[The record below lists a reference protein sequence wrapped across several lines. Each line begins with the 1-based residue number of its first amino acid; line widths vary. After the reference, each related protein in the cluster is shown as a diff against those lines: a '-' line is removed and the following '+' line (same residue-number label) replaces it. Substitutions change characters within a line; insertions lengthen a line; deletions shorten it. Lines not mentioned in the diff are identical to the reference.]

1 MTAAAGFALSSAS
14 ANSRGRRN
22 FRSRSME
29 ASDNEKWQGIIGIRI
44 RGRRQDPMRSGRHW
58 TGRISMVVTEVWIGV
73 SLGGERT
80 SHGARMGGG
89 DVPESCPV
97 EAKSIYL
104 PPNWRGT
111 MGPAPEPPN
120 AWRCAAAVAML
131 VPDVSALI
139 SVTVTQGPA
148 TGTPRIE
155 IRYVEITFPTPKLV
169 LGRDVTVS
177 FQITDFAL
185 VPPVR
190 GEPAPN
196 EGHIEAYLDGVHY
209 SSVTAFRPIPF
220 SDLPDGDHTV
230 TLRLVDNA
238 GTPLTPDASDSV
250 TFRIQFAPIVDINP
264 YLSVIQ
270 IILAAAILIVLFYR
284 DWGRSILDRLVAR
297 IRGRNA

>member
-1 MTAAAGFALSSAS
+1 VDGALTLETAAQTVPLNLPSGGHVIELRLVSTNESA
-14 ANSRGRRN
+14 
-22 FRSRSME
+22 
-29 ASDNEKWQGIIGIRI
+29 
-44 RGRRQDPMRSGRHW
+44 
-58 TGRISMVVTEVWIGV
+58 
-73 SLGGERT
+73 
-80 SHGARMGGG
+80 
-89 DVPESCPV
+89 
-97 EAKSIYL
+97 
-104 PPNWRGT
+104 
-111 MGPAPEPPN
+111 
-120 AWRCAAAVAML
+120 L
-131 VPDVSALI
+131 VPDVSASI

-155 IRYVEITFPTPKLV
+155 IRYVEITFPTPNLV

-185 VPPVR
+185 VPPVQR
-190 GEPAPN
+190 EHAPN

-230 TLRLVDNA
+230 TLRLVDDA

-250 TFRIQFAPIVDINP
+250 AFRIQFAPIVDINP
-264 YLSVIQ
+264 YLSVTQ
-270 IILAAAILIVLFYR
+270 IILAAAILVVLFYR